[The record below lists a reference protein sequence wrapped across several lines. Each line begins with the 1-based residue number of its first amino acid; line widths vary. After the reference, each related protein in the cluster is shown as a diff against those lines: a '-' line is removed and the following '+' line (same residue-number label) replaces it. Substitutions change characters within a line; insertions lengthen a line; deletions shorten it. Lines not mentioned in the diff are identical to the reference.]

1 MADSQG
7 LFDALAGGFGHPVN
21 RTALNAYVTQGQAMA
36 GLRTAQTEEALLN
49 AQRAQEEQDAN
60 SQLEDAYVRMGMK
73 PSDAHAAALISIGNH
88 GNAQQALQALQE
100 QRKLANTDI
109 VSDPTK
115 LNTPAQ
121 TAAFQGISGK
131 PLDFKA
137 VPDQYAV
144 EPGIT
149 PPAVHAT
156 PLGAAKTNEQTAL
169 AGLHNAQAAAG
180 GFAPHGQDPFASDPG
195 LAADVA
201 EFIRQNPNLAGNLR
215 SLVSNGG
222 PEVVRAFL
230 HGNQPAPGAA
240 PGAAPVPGQ
249 PSAATPANGIVPA
262 PGVSLKEQADIRHDF
277 ASGIGAKQTTSL
289 NTMVQHSILFDKIA
303 DELNNGNFT
312 PTNAITN
319 MWKRVMGSPVPS
331 NLKIAGSF
339 LGREAVRATVN
350 SGAGTGEERELAVS
364 DSSSPEAL
372 HQAAQTLRSLAAG
385 QLHSLTLR
393 AKRGGVDIG
402 QLLGPEAKAAYGLEG
417 GDAPGGGGTL
427 PPQAAAQLK
436 EGFVTTF
443 GNGQKWT
450 LQGGKPTQVQ

>member
-1 MADSQG
+1 
-7 LFDALAGGFGHPVN
+7 
-21 RTALNAYVTQGQAMA
+21 MA

-88 GNAQQALQALQE
+88 GNAQVALQALQE

-115 LNTPAQ
+115 FNTPAQ

-131 PLDFKA
+131 PLDYQT
-137 VPDQYAV
+137 VPGNYAV
-144 EPGIT
+144 APGIT
-149 PPAVHAT
+149 PPTVLQTPQAAAT
-156 PLGAAKTNEQTAL
+156 TGEQSAL
-169 AGLHNAQAAAG
+169 AHLHNVQAAAG
-180 GFAPHGQDPFASDPG
+180 GFAPKGQDPFASDPA
-195 LAADVA
+195 LATDVA

-230 HGNQPAPGAA
+230 HGGTQPGAAPGAA
-240 PGAAPVPGQ
+240 PGGAPGAPAPVPGQ
-249 PSAATPANGIVPA
+249 PSAATPPNGIVPA

-289 NTMVQHSILFDKIA
+289 NTMVQHSILFDRIA

-417 GDAPGGGGTL
+417 GDSPGGGGGAL
-427 PPQAAAQLK
+427 PPQAASQLK